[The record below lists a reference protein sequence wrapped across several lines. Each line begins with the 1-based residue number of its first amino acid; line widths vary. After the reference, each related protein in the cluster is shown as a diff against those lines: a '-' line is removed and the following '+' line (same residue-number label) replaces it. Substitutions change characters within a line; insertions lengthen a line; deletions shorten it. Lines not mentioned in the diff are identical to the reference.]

1 MRGLIPISMLS
12 KEVAKILLDK
22 RAVKLSF
29 DPPFTYTSGM
39 KGPIY
44 CDNRVLISYPE
55 ERKFIADAFCGLV
68 KEKGL
73 KPDFIGGTATAA
85 IPWAAFV
92 SDRLDL
98 PMIYIRPEKKEHGAG
113 KQIEGALPAGKNVL
127 IVEDLITTGGS
138 SLSSVKAVRE
148 EGKGICND
156 VFAIFTYGFEK
167 ARAGFE
173 ELSCNLTAMS
183 DFGVLLEVALERGD
197 IDQEAYEKIQ
207 EYRKDPPGWAEKMG
221 L

>member
-1 MRGLIPISMLS
+1 MVS
-12 KEVAKILLDK
+12 KRIAEILLDK
-22 RAVKLSF
+22 KAVKLSF

-55 ERKFIADAFCGLV
+55 ERKFITDCFCDLIE
-68 KEKGL
+68 EKGL
-73 KPDFIGGTATAA
+73 KPDFIAGTATAA

-92 SDRLDL
+92 SDKLGL
-98 PMIYIRPEKKEHGAG
+98 PMIYIRPAKKEHGAG

-127 IVEDLITTGGS
+127 VVEDLITTGGS
-138 SLSSVKAVRE
+138 SIASIEAIRG
-148 EGKGICND
+148 EGQGTCD
-156 VFAIFTYGFEK
+156 MVFSIFTYGFEK

-173 ELSCNLTAMS
+173 AVSGEYSALS
-183 DFGVLLEVALERGD
+183 DFGVLLDVAFERGD
-197 IDQEAYEKIQ
+197 IDQEAYDKIQ
-207 EYRKDPPGWAEKMG
+207 IYREDPPSWAGKMG